1 MSTTGASLVAP
12 PTSGDK
18 LSDNDH
24 GNRFQSKLLFL
35 SFMRAI
41 NEGSNFHLGTELA
54 KFGGK
59 FDDLIFLKD
68 YGQPNGQ
75 KSFLYL
81 QAKHRLH
88 EKPNK
93 KAKSITLE
101 YLLNDNKG
109 DFSLMKYFHSYRD
122 DIMKAKEG
130 PQPTDKVDCVICTNI
145 DFDKD
150 DLTKGGIK
158 FGPVVKKNDVMSEIL
173 TFKPIERPIAIDEG
187 NKQGKKNRPASY
199 EDLNRKYYEVAN
211 FLIQ

>member
-24 GNRFQSKLLFL
+24 GNRFQSKMLFL
-35 SFMRAI
+35 SFLRAI

-145 DFDKD
+145 DFDKE
-150 DLTKGGIK
+150 DLVG
-158 FGPVVKKNDVMSEIL
+158 KKIQIRHVEKLSDMMGELL
-173 TFKPIERPIAIDEG
+173 TFKPVQPSSQTREI
-187 NKQGKKNRPASY
+187 NKARRIGLQVMKTLTESTTKWQT
-199 EDLNRKYYEVAN
+199 
-211 FLIQ
+211 F